1 MTYLKFIL
9 VTSIMISAS
18 ITDIRKREFPI
29 AYQLILLALAPLEFR
44 AEYFLGTLIAVPFF
58 VACLISDGM
67 GGGDWKAVGILGLL
81 SGLGTVLIAVIS
93 GCTGFIVYGFIAE
106 KIKGEGHKTFPFIP
120 FLTAGY
126 ILAKILEVALN

>member
-18 ITDIRKREFPI
+18 ITDIRKREFPV
-29 AYQLILLALAPLEFR
+29 AYQLMLLALVPLELR

-58 VACLISDGM
+58 VACLISDEI

-81 SGLGTVLIAVIS
+81 SGFATVLIAVIS

-106 KIKGEGHKTFPFIP
+106 KIKGEGHKTFPFVP

-126 ILAKILEVALN
+126 VLAKLLEVALN